1 MLGLVMV
8 WMVAF
13 WVLVAVL
20 AAAVV
25 SLLFPRN
32 SSREEAR
39 RALRERLARGE
50 LGAAEYRERMQSLE
64 VQSGEPRG
72 WVGVAVVVLLAIVT
86 VWAVLAM
93 DAGWGMHGRWG
104 MPGMPMPHMG
114 GWNPSP
120 GPSARPGGRLLPV
133 ELADFTF
140 RPGVVRVRAGEPV
153 NLRLLNTGRV
163 PHDLYV
169 PDLDFRAAVAPGQE
183 VVAGLVANRPGTYEF
198 YCTVP
203 GHREAGMRG
212 VLVVSP

>member
-1 MLGLVMV
+1 MV

-32 SSREEAR
+32 SDQEEAR
-39 RALRERLARGE
+39 RVLRERLARGE
-50 LGAAEYRERMQSLE
+50 LGVAEYRERMQSLE
-64 VQSGEPRG
+64 AQSRG
-72 WVGVAVVVLLAIVT
+72 SQGWASVAIVLLLALVT
-86 VWAVLAM
+86 LWAVLAVG
-93 DAGWGMHGRWG
+93 AGWGMHGRWR

-120 GPSARPGGRLLPV
+120 APSARPGGRLLSV
-133 ELADFTF
+133 ELADFSF

-153 NLRLLNTGRV
+153 NLKLRNTGRV
-163 PHDLYV
+163 PHDLYL
-169 PDLDFRAAVAPGQE
+169 PDLGFRAAVAPGQE
-183 VVAGLVANRPGTYEF
+183 AVAGLVTDRPGTYEF

>member
-1 MLGLVMV
+1 ML

-32 SSREEAR
+32 SGGEDVR
-39 RALRERLARGE
+39 RVLRERLARGE
-50 LGAAEYRERMQSLE
+50 LGAAEYRERMQNLE
-64 VQSGEPRG
+64 VQSSKGSRG
-72 WVGVAVVVLLAIVT
+72 WVGVAVVVLLALVT
-86 VWAVLAM
+86 LWAVLAM
-93 DAGWGMHGRWG
+93 GAGWGMHGRWG

-120 GPSARPGGRLLPV
+120 VPSARPGGRLLPV
-133 ELADFTF
+133 ELADFSF

-153 NLRLLNTGRV
+153 NLKLRNTGRV

-183 VVAGLVANRPGTYEF
+183 VVAGLLADRPGTFEF

>member
-1 MLGLVMV
+1 MV

-13 WVLVAVL
+13 WVLVAAL

-32 SSREEAR
+32 SSREDAR
-39 RALRERLARGE
+39 RVLRERLARGE

-64 VQSGEPRG
+64 VQSRG
-72 WVGVAVVVLLAIVT
+72 SQGWASVAVVVLLALVA

-93 DAGWGMHGRWG
+93 GAGWGMHGRWG
-104 MPGMPMPHMG
+104 MPGMPMPHMR
-114 GWNPSP
+114 GWSPSP
-120 GPSARPGGRLLPV
+120 APSARPGGRLLPV

-140 RPGVVRVRAGEPV
+140 RPGVVRVRFGEPV
-153 NLRLLNTGRV
+153 NLKLRNTGYV

-169 PDLDFRAAVAPGQE
+169 PDLDSRAALAPGQE
-183 VVAGLVANRPGTYEF
+183 VVAGLLADRPGTFEF

>member
-1 MLGLVMV
+1 MV
-8 WMVAF
+8 WVVAF
-13 WVLVAVL
+13 WMLVAVL
-20 AAAVV
+20 AATVV

-32 SSREEAR
+32 SSREDAR

-50 LGAAEYRERMQSLE
+50 LGTAEYREQMQSLE
-64 VQSGEPRG
+64 VRSRSSRG
-72 WVGVAVVVLLAIVT
+72 WVGVAVVVLLAVVT

-93 DAGWGMHGRWG
+93 SAGWGMHGRWG
-104 MPGMPMPHMG
+104 MPGRPMPHMG

-153 NLRLLNTGRV
+153 NLRLRNTGRV

-183 VVAGLVANRPGTYEF
+183 VVAGLVADQPGTYEF